1 MVINR
6 GERVT
11 GAVINIILC
20 LVGIISFFPLLF
32 VISMS
37 LTPYGEVIKNG
48 GFLIIPKSVTFEAYT
63 YLFQTKELPHAMM
76 VSIFT
81 ATVGTAINLLLTML
95 GAYPLSRK
103 SLKGRTFILLM
114 IVFTMLFSGGLIPT
128 YLLVK
133 SLGMLNTIW
142 ALIIPSAVATY
153 NLLIMKTFFEG
164 LPEEL
169 FESAR
174 IDGAGDVT
182 ILFRL
187 VVPLSVPSLMTIGLF
202 YVVANWNSFFS
213 AVLYITDPNLNPLQI
228 VVRKL
233 LLLSNSLDN
242 TTENVV
248 PTPTLQMASVIT
260 ASLPILVVYPFIQ
273 KYFTKGVLIGAIK
286 G

>member
-1 MVINR
+1 MVIGR

-11 GAVINIILC
+11 GAAINLILC
-20 LVGIISFFPLLF
+20 FVGIISLFPLLF
-32 VISMS
+32 VVSMS

-48 GFLIIPKSVTFEAYT
+48 GFLVIPKSITFEAYK
-63 YLFQTKELPHAMM
+63 YLFQTKELPQAMM
-76 VSIFT
+76 VSVFT

-103 SLKGRTFILLM
+103 TLPGRTTILFL
-114 IVFTMLFSGGLIPT
+114 IVFTMLFSGGLVPT

-133 SLGMLNTIW
+133 SLGMLNTLW

-174 IDGAGDVT
+174 IDGASDLT
-182 ILFRL
+182 ILFRI
-187 VVPLSVPSLMTIGLF
+187 VVPLSVPSLLTIGLF
-202 YVVANWNSFFS
+202 YAVSNWNSFFT
-213 AVLYITDPNLNPLQI
+213 AVLYITDANLNPLQI

-233 LLLSNSLDN
+233 LLLSNSVENN
-242 TTENVV
+242 TDIVV
-248 PTPTLQMASVIT
+248 PTPTLQMAAVII
-260 ASLPILVVYPFIQ
+260 ASLPVLIVYPFIQ
-273 KYFTKGVLIGAIK
+273 KHFTKGVLIGAVK

>member
-1 MVINR
+1 MVVSR
-6 GERVT
+6 GERVS
-11 GAVINIILC
+11 GAAINLILGF
-20 LVGIISFFPLLF
+20 VGIISLFPLLF
-32 VISMS
+32 VVSMS

-48 GFLIIPKSVTFEAYT
+48 GFLIIPKSITFEAYK
-63 YLFQTKELPHAMM
+63 YLFQTKELPQAML

-81 ATVGTAINLLLTML
+81 ATVGTGINLLLTML

-103 SLKGRTFILLM
+103 SLPGRSAILLL
-114 IVFTMLFSGGLIPT
+114 IVFTMLFGGGLVPT

-133 SLGMLNTIW
+133 SLGMLNTLW

-174 IDGAGDVT
+174 IDGASDLT
-182 ILFRL
+182 ILFRI
-187 VVPLSVPSLMTIGLF
+187 VVPLSVPSLLTIGLF
-202 YVVANWNSFFS
+202 YAVSNWNSFFS
-213 AVLYITDPNLNPLQI
+213 AVIYITDPNLNPLQI

-233 LLLSNSLDN
+233 LLLSNSVEN
-242 TTENVV
+242 TTDIVV
-248 PTPTLQMASVIT
+248 PTPTLQMAAVII
-260 ASLPILVVYPFIQ
+260 ASLPVLMVYPFIQ
-273 KYFTKGVLIGAIK
+273 KHFTKGVLIGAVK